1 MFSKNIKEFLSKRE
15 KNSIFIRLLLWYYR
29 IFGLTF
35 GGLIIT
41 KTNECKINQ
50 NLKRFSFITTILII
64 IALNYLEFD
73 CDKPDLNNKIYSH
86 GFKIIYYLV
95 RFVGHLTK
103 ILLSLNCCYIQFRG
117 FGLFRI
123 LLKYP
128 IRRMRSKILIA
139 SLFFAILLLQLTAFY
154 TNFIATKR
162 NLSLKYVSLIT
173 FNIIYYSL
181 ALSSIHFTTWGKI
194 KFEIFFK
201 NSFEVYLFRN
211 FSDLL
216 LI

>member
-1 MFSKNIKEFLSKRE
+1 MFSKNIKEFLPKGE

-50 NLKRFSFITTILII
+50 NLKRFGVMTTILIV
-64 IALNYLEFD
+64 IALNYVQFD
-73 CDKPDLNNKIYSH
+73 FNKPDLKNKLYSH
-86 GFKIIYYLV
+86 GFKSIYYLLWI
-95 RFVGHLTK
+95 VG
-103 ILLSLNCCYIQFRG
+103 LLSKIQFSLNFCYIQFRG

-128 IRRMRSKILIA
+128 IRRMRSKIVIA

-154 TNFIATKR
+154 LRFVSTKNR
-162 NLSLKYVSLIT
+162 LNLKYVSFMT
-173 FNIIYYSL
+173 FMIIYFSL
-181 ALSSIHFTTWGKI
+181 AIFMIHFMTWGK
-194 KFEIFFK
+194 
-201 NSFEVYLFRN
+201 NNLF
-211 FSDLL
+211 
-216 LI
+216 

>member
-50 NLKRFSFITTILII
+50 NLKRFGFITTILIV
-64 IALNYLEFD
+64 IALNYVQFD
-73 CDKPDLNNKIYSH
+73 YNKPELKNKIYSH
-86 GFKIIYYLV
+86 GFKTIYYLLWI
-95 RFVGHLTK
+95 VGHLTK
-103 ILLSLNCCYIQFRG
+103 IQFSLNFCYIQFRG

-139 SLFFAILLLQLTAFY
+139 SLFFAFLLLQLTAFY
-154 TNFIATKR
+154 LRFVATKNR
-162 NLSLKYVSLIT
+162 LSLKYVSFMT
-173 FNIIYYSL
+173 FMIIYFSL
-181 ALSSIHFTTWGKI
+181 AFFTTHFMTWGK
-194 KFEIFFK
+194 
-201 NSFEVYLFRN
+201 NNLF
-211 FSDLL
+211 
-216 LI
+216 